1 MVTADNSLF
10 IETVAIQPRDGRLIV
25 GGRSLSAGSWDF
37 DLARYHAITC
47 GGVVVTRVGT
57 AGNDTIIGTS
67 GDDVIFGSAGNDFI
81 DARAGTTLSA
91 AASATTRWKV
101 EAATIYCEAMPAL
114 IFAAV
119 KATSSKIKPRIVK
132 ASPACRSACWG
143 STKPKH
149 RNNQQ
154 NANAHTSRLSLR
166 KRSYGS
172 ADAYGAIARTAS

>member
-81 DARAGTTLSA
+81 DARAGNDIICGGFGNDTLEGGSGDDILRGNA
-91 AASATTRWKV
+91 GTDICRG
-101 EAATIYCEAMPAL
+101 EGH
-114 IFAAV
+114 
-119 KATSSKIKPRIVK
+119 IVK
-132 ASPACRSACWG
+132 DKASDCESITGVP
-143 STKPKH
+143 
-149 RNNQQ
+149 
-154 NANAHTSRLSLR
+154 
-166 KRSYGS
+166 
-172 ADAYGAIARTAS
+172 